1 MRGNLWRGEMFK
13 KYLKEE
19 EYLKKNI
26 LKRESVKNRTFSR
39 KNFDRAHNVG
49 RWVVKISYNKYWDI
63 KI

>member
-1 MRGNLWRGEMFK
+1 MLYIKAFEEGFIWEDCFEEEK
-13 KYLKEE
+13 AFCKFLKEE

-49 RWVVKISYNKYWDI
+49 R
-63 KI
+63 